1 MLFRWPPAGDFGD
14 FGRDT
19 CGGHV
24 EGAVLIQQT
33 VQEHDFPVLLAGT
46 EPGAGPGALTL
57 AERLVARGLQVI
69 TTWTREDLRSAI
81 ADHSG
86 MGATR
91 IGVALL
97 SWDRLDAEGELPA
110 VLDEIQLLSEPPPVV
125 LLSEQPRERVVPPA
139 VAGRTAGAFWLHAD
153 SPHFVADQVAW
164 LVRTYALRS
173 QVLGALAG
181 DAGAAA
187 GLGGTAEPGSP

>member
-1 MLFRWPPAGDFGD
+1 M
-14 FGRDT
+14 
-19 CGGHV
+19 
-24 EGAVLIQQT
+24 QQT

-46 EPGAGPGALTL
+46 EPGAGPGALSL
-57 AERLVARGLQVI
+57 AERLVARGLRVI
-69 TTWTREDLRSAI
+69 TTWTRDDLRSAI
-81 ADHSG
+81 ADHSRT
-86 MGATR
+86 GATR

-97 SWDRLDAEGELPA
+97 SWDRLNVEGELQA

-125 LLSEQPRERVVPPA
+125 LLSEQPREQAIPPA

-181 DAGAAA
+181 DAGTAA
-187 GLGGTAEPGSP
+187 GMGGTVGQGRP

>member
-1 MLFRWPPAGDFGD
+1 
-14 FGRDT
+14 
-19 CGGHV
+19 
-24 EGAVLIQQT
+24 LIQQT
-33 VQEHDFPVLLAGT
+33 LQEHDFPVLLAGT

-57 AERLVARGLQVI
+57 AERLVARGLRVI
-69 TTWTREDLRSAI
+69 TTWTREDLRSVI

-110 VLDEIQLLSEPPPVV
+110 VLDEIQLLSEPPAVV
-125 LLSEQPRERVVPPA
+125 LLSEQPREQVVPPA

-181 DAGAAA
+181 DAGTAA
-187 GLGGTAEPGSP
+187 GMGGTVGPGSP